1 MASKG
6 GRKVQR
12 PETSSRPMVV
22 VRFHEQV
29 DIPYED
35 GIEGRL
41 DELKIGPWRRLE
53 ERFGK
58 LALRRMFT
66 ALDPGAI
73 TDLQSRARRLDPEYQ
88 PARLTSFFIVDA
100 PADADLP
107 ALVKA
112 LSSWP
117 SVERAYLDI
126 AGPDPFVDASDDP
139 RAVNQGYLNASP
151 QGVDARFAWTIAGG
165 DGVGQRLVDLERG
178 WTFAHED
185 LVDKAATLIHGSI
198 RNESRGHGTSVL
210 GELCA
215 VDNTIGCVGIVPNLA
230 SVLATS
236 YHGSTRPNAILA
248 AIAAMEFGDVL
259 LIEAQVT
266 ANPLAGDG
274 LLGPIEVYDA
284 EYETL
289 RLASALGIIVVEAG
303 GNGTNNGAAPPMA
316 MDTWTDDSG
325 RRLFWPD
332 PGNPDFRDSGAIIVT
347 AATSGT
353 PRTRL
358 AYGPHGLRIDCHA
371 WGQNIDTSDSNTSG
385 ATNLY
390 RTNFGGTSGAS
401 PMVAGAA
408 LAIQGIAQASH
419 GLRFSPRQIRQIL
432 RDPALN
438 TAPSPAETT
447 AISLMPNLRRII
459 EDRLELVPDVYIR
472 DFVGDTGDPH
482 AGPISG
488 SPDIILRPD
497 AVADPQAAFGEG
509 SGTENSATLGS
520 TAEAGQPNFI
530 YVRVRNRGGADA
542 GNVGAEVLWSPVAT
556 LLTPDLWTAVGSTV
570 IPSVIM
576 GDQLTVSDA
585 IVWPAAAIPGPGHY
599 CFVGLIDTPGDPAPG
614 PAEFLNFDNF
624 RTFIRNNNNVT
635 WRNFNVENNEPD
647 PATGFVTLAFL
658 APGWPDARI
667 RMRIEVEA
675 RLPRGARLFLE
686 APLLFLELA
695 QAMTPYVK
703 IDHKAGVGRLPLPP
717 AGRFAFA
724 DMDFPAKARFKLRL
738 LVEIPKK
745 LRDRTY
751 RLAARQ
757 MHGKEE
763 LGRVT
768 WLLAP
773 KRRRP

>member
-1 MASKG
+1 M
-6 GRKVQR
+6 
-12 PETSSRPMVV
+12 
-22 VRFHEQV
+22 
-29 DIPYED
+29 
-35 GIEGRL
+35 
-41 DELKIGPWRRLE
+41 
-53 ERFGK
+53 
-58 LALRRMFT
+58 
-66 ALDPGAI
+66 
-73 TDLQSRARRLDPEYQ
+73 
-88 PARLTSFFIVDA
+88 
-100 PADADLP
+100 
-107 ALVKA
+107 
-112 LSSWP
+112 
-117 SVERAYLDI
+117 
-126 AGPDPFVDASDDP
+126 
-139 RAVNQGYLNASP
+139 
-151 QGVDARFAWTIAGG
+151 
-165 DGVGQRLVDLERG
+165 
-178 WTFAHED
+178 
-185 LVDKAATLIHGSI
+185 
-198 RNESRGHGTSVL
+198 
-210 GELCA
+210 
-215 VDNTIGCVGIVPNLA
+215 
-230 SVLATS
+230 
-236 YHGSTRPNAILA
+236 
-248 AIAAMEFGDVL
+248 
-259 LIEAQVT
+259 
-266 ANPLAGDG
+266 
-274 LLGPIEVYDA
+274 
-284 EYETL
+284 
-289 RLASALGIIVVEAG
+289 
-303 GNGTNNGAAPPMA
+303 
-316 MDTWTDDSG
+316 
-325 RRLFWPD
+325 
-332 PGNPDFRDSGAIIVT
+332 
-347 AATSGT
+347 
-353 PRTRL
+353 
-358 AYGPHGLRIDCHA
+358 
-371 WGQNIDTSDSNTSG
+371 
-385 ATNLY
+385 
-390 RTNFGGTSGAS
+390 
-401 PMVAGAA
+401 
-408 LAIQGIAQASH
+408 
-419 GLRFSPRQIRQIL
+419 
-432 RDPALN
+432 
-438 TAPSPAETT
+438 
-447 AISLMPNLRRII
+447 
-459 EDRLELVPDVYIR
+459 
-472 DFVGDTGDPH
+472 
-482 AGPISG
+482 
-488 SPDIILRPD
+488 
-497 AVADPQAAFGEG
+497 G
-509 SGTENSATLGS
+509 SGTENSATLGF

-703 IDHKAGVGRLPLPP
+703 IDHKAGVGRLPLAP